1 MPHSPALPQQA
12 QPGESAVSQS
22 QTSEPSSAP
31 TGRSLPQ
38 QRIPSTVSVAGQVSL
53 NFDDADVYSIIQT
66 IFGDVLRV
74 NYVVDPRVKGRVTFR
89 SVAPVPNESVLPIM
103 EVIFRLN
110 GIGIIEENG
119 LYRII
124 PISEISKEP
133 SPVRYGR
140 DPAGVPIAG
149 KAILQVIPIQYV
161 QSTEVIRLI
170 QPFVSANAVIVD
182 VPKGNLL
189 IIADT
194 DANVKRLL
202 QLIQIFDNEQLKKR
216 PQVYVH
222 AVQNGKAKDI
232 AALLQQ
238 IFTGAKPS
246 TSTTT
251 TAGTGTPARPS
262 TPGGAA
268 PASMPSGM
276 PGAST
281 GEQMVSE
288 TTKIIPDEVTNTI
301 IIMASPEDYEVI
313 KKAIE
318 SIDIIP
324 RQVVIEGMIASVNLT
339 DNLSIGL
346 SAIFKGS
353 IGGLDATWGLNAG
366 NRTGVDPANLS
377 TLGFTFVGTD
387 SAGAI
392 RAYITAQ
399 ATDSKA
405 KVLAAPHILVSD
417 NHEARIQV
425 GQQVPIVT
433 SESIATAAV
442 PAQRTIQ
449 YRDIGVILKVKP
461 RINEGGLVSLDLT
474 QEVSTFSTIT
484 LYVDSTEIILNK
496 TETTTSLVVQDGQTI
511 VIGGLIREDTSRSRT
526 GIPFLTKI
534 PILGWLFGNTEDDKS
549 RAELIILLT
558 PYVIKDQKS
567 ARGMTS
573 DFIDRMSEASQG
585 RIQKDELM
593 KAKGIKS
600 SAPAEQK

>member
-1 MPHSPALPQQA
+1 M
-12 QPGESAVSQS
+12 
-22 QTSEPSSAP
+22 
-31 TGRSLPQ
+31 
-38 QRIPSTVSVAGQVSL
+38 VSL

-89 SVAPVPNESVLPIM
+89 SVAPVPNENVLPIM

-133 SPVRYGR
+133 SPVRHGK
-140 DPAGVPIAG
+140 DPASVTITG
-149 KAILQVIPIQYV
+149 KSILQVIPIQYV

-170 QPFVSANAVIVD
+170 QPFMSANAVIVD
-182 VPKGNLL
+182 VPKGNLV

-202 QLIQIFDNEQLKKR
+202 QLIQIFDSEQLKRR

-222 AVQNGKAKDI
+222 AVQNGKAKEI
-232 AALLQQ
+232 ATLLQQ
-238 IFTGAKPS
+238 IFLGS
-246 TSTTT
+246 RSTTT
-251 TAGTGTPARPS
+251 APGGAATTPARPATPS
-262 TPGGAA
+262 TPGAPSAPTPTPSPGLPGSAA
-268 PASMPSGM
+268 SSGDYLI
-276 PGAST
+276 
-281 GEQMVSE
+281 SE
-288 TTKIIPDEVTNTI
+288 STKIIPDEVTNTI
-301 IIMASPEDYEVI
+301 IIMATPEDFAVI
-313 KKAIE
+313 KKTIE
-318 SIDIIP
+318 GIDIIP

-339 DNLSIGL
+339 DNLSLGL

-353 IGGLDATWGLNAG
+353 IGGLDVTWGINPG
-366 NRTGVDPANLS
+366 STSGVNPASLS
-377 TLGFTFVGTD
+377 SSGFTFVGTD

-399 ATDSKA
+399 ATDSRA

-417 NHEARIQV
+417 NREARIQV

-433 SESIATAAV
+433 SETIATSSV

-474 QEVSTFSTIT
+474 QEVSTFSTIK

-496 TETTTSLVVQDGQTI
+496 TETTTNLVVQDGQTI

-526 GIPFLTKI
+526 GVPFLSKV
-534 PILGWLFGNTEDDKS
+534 PILGWLFGSTEDDKS

-558 PYVIKDQKS
+558 PYVVKDQKA
-567 ARGMTS
+567 ARDMTS
-573 DFIDRMSEASQG
+573 DFIDRMSESSQG
-585 RIQKDELM
+585 RIQKDELL
-593 KAKGIKS
+593 KGKDIAPRTP
-600 SAPAEQK
+600 APAEAQPK

>member
-1 MPHSPALPQQA
+1 M
-12 QPGESAVSQS
+12 
-22 QTSEPSSAP
+22 
-31 TGRSLPQ
+31 
-38 QRIPSTVSVAGQVSL
+38 SL

-89 SVAPVPNESVLPIM
+89 SVSPVPNEDVLPIM

-124 PISEISKEP
+124 PISDISKEP
-133 SPVRYGR
+133 SPVRQGR
-140 DPAGVPIAG
+140 DPSGVPIAG
-149 KAILQVIPIQYV
+149 KAVLQVVPIQHI
-161 QSTEVIRLI
+161 QSTEVIRLL

-182 VPKGNLL
+182 VPKGNMV

-202 QLIQIFDNEQLKKR
+202 QLIQIFDNEQLKRR

-222 AVQNGKAKDI
+222 AVQNGKAKEI

-238 IFTGAKPS
+238 IFTGA
-246 TSTTT
+246 
-251 TAGTGTPARPS
+251 RPS
-262 TPGGAA
+262 TTAPSPAPGTSAR
-268 PASMPSGM
+268 PTT
-276 PGAST
+276 PGATSSPTPSLVPGPAT
-281 GEQMVSE
+281 GDQLVSE
-288 TTKIIPDEVTNTI
+288 ATRIIPDEITNTI
-301 IIMASPEDYEVI
+301 IIMATPEDYEVI
-313 KKAIE
+313 KKTIE
-318 SIDIIP
+318 GIDTIP
-324 RQVVIEGMIASVNLT
+324 RQVIIEGMIAEVNLT
-339 DNLSIGL
+339 DNLSIGI

-366 NRTGVDPANLS
+366 NRSGVDPLNLS

-392 RAYITAQ
+392 RAFITAQ

-417 NHEARIQV
+417 NREARIQV
-425 GQQVPIVT
+425 GQQVPLVT
-433 SESIATAAV
+433 SETIATAAV

-461 RINEGGLVSLDLT
+461 RVNEGGLVSLDLT
-474 QEVSTFSTIT
+474 QEVSTFTTIK

-511 VIGGLIREDTSRSRT
+511 IIGGLIREDTSRSRT
-526 GIPFLTKI
+526 GVPFLTKV

-558 PYVIKDQKS
+558 PYVVKDQKA
-567 ARGMTS
+567 ARDMTS
-573 DFIDRMSEASQG
+573 DFIDRMTESSQG
-585 RIQKDELM
+585 RIQRDELL
-593 KAKGIKS
+593 KGKDLGPR
-600 SAPAEQK
+600 APATENSK

>member
-1 MPHSPALPQQA
+1 M
-12 QPGESAVSQS
+12 
-22 QTSEPSSAP
+22 
-31 TGRSLPQ
+31 
-38 QRIPSTVSVAGQVSL
+38 VSL

-89 SVAPVPNESVLPIM
+89 SVAPVPNENVLPIM

-133 SPVRYGR
+133 SPVRHGK
-140 DPAGVPIAG
+140 DPASVTITG
-149 KAILQVIPIQYV
+149 KSILQVIPIQYV

-170 QPFVSANAVIVD
+170 QPFMSANAVIVD
-182 VPKGNLL
+182 VPKGNLV

-202 QLIQIFDNEQLKKR
+202 QLIQIFDSEQLKRR

-222 AVQNGKAKDI
+222 AVQNGKAKEI
-232 AALLQQ
+232 ATLLQQ
-238 IFTGAKPS
+238 IFLGS
-246 TSTTT
+246 RSTTT
-251 TAGTGTPARPS
+251 APGGAATTPARPATPS
-262 TPGGAA
+262 TPGAPSAPTPTPSPGLPGSAA
-268 PASMPSGM
+268 SSGDYLI
-276 PGAST
+276 
-281 GEQMVSE
+281 SE
-288 TTKIIPDEVTNTI
+288 STKIIPDEVTNTI
-301 IIMASPEDYEVI
+301 IIMATPEDFAVI
-313 KKAIE
+313 KKTIE
-318 SIDIIP
+318 GIDIP

-339 DNLSIGL
+339 DNLSLGL

-353 IGGLDATWGLNAG
+353 IGGLDVTWGINPG
-366 NRTGVDPANLS
+366 STSGVNPASLS
-377 TLGFTFVGTD
+377 SSGFTFVGTD

-399 ATDSKA
+399 ATDSRA

-417 NHEARIQV
+417 NREARIQV

-433 SESIATAAV
+433 SETIATSSV

-474 QEVSTFSTIT
+474 QEVSTFSTIK

-496 TETTTSLVVQDGQTI
+496 TETTTNLVVQDGQTI

-526 GIPFLTKI
+526 GVPFLSKV
-534 PILGWLFGNTEDDKS
+534 PILGWLFGSTEDDKS

-558 PYVIKDQKS
+558 PYVVKDQKA
-567 ARGMTS
+567 ARDMTS
-573 DFIDRMSEASQG
+573 DFIDRMSESSQG
-585 RIQKDELM
+585 RIQKDELL
-593 KAKGIKS
+593 KGKDIAPRTP
-600 SAPAEQK
+600 APAEAQPK

>member
-1 MPHSPALPQQA
+1 M
-12 QPGESAVSQS
+12 
-22 QTSEPSSAP
+22 
-31 TGRSLPQ
+31 
-38 QRIPSTVSVAGQVSL
+38 VSL

-89 SVAPVPNESVLPIM
+89 SVAPVPNENVLPIM

-124 PISEISKEP
+124 PISDISKEP
-133 SPVRYGR
+133 SPVRQGR

-149 KAILQVIPIQYV
+149 KAILQVVPIQYI
-161 QSTEVIRLI
+161 QSWEVIRLL
-170 QPFVSANAVIVD
+170 QPFVSSNAVIVD
-182 VPKGNLL
+182 IPKGNMV

-202 QLIQIFDNEQLKKR
+202 ELIQIFDSEQLKRR

-222 AVQNGKAKDI
+222 PVQNGKAKEI

-238 IFTGAKPS
+238 IFTGARPP
-246 TSTTT
+246 T
-251 TAGTGTPARPS
+251 TAPSPTPSSPARPS
-262 TPGGAA
+262 TSGAPSA
-268 PASMPSGM
+268 PTPTPLM
-276 PGAST
+276 PGTAT
-281 GEQMVSE
+281 GDQLVSE
-288 TTKIIPDEVTNTI
+288 ATKIIPDEITNTI
-301 IIMASPEDYEVI
+301 IIMATPEDYAVI
-313 KKAIE
+313 KKTIE
-318 SIDIIP
+318 GIDIIP
-324 RQVVIEGMIASVNLT
+324 RQVIIEGMIALVNLT
-339 DNLSIGL
+339 DNLSVGI

-366 NRTGVDPANLS
+366 NRSGVDPANLS

-387 SAGAI
+387 AAGAI
-392 RAYITAQ
+392 RAFITAQ

-417 NHEARIQV
+417 NREARIQV
-425 GQQVPIVT
+425 GQQVPLVT
-433 SESIATAAV
+433 SETIATAAV

-461 RINEGGLVSLDLT
+461 RVNEGGLVTLDLT
-474 QEVSTFSTIT
+474 QEVSTFTTIK

-511 VIGGLIREDTSRSRT
+511 IIGGLIRDDSSFSRT
-526 GIPFLTKI
+526 GIPFLTKVPLI
-534 PILGWLFGNTEDDKS
+534 GWLFGNTEDDKS

-558 PYVIKDQKS
+558 PYVVKDQKA
-567 ARGMTS
+567 AREVTS
-573 DFIDRMSEASQG
+573 DFIDRMSESSKG
-585 RIQKDELM
+585 GINRDELL
-593 KAKGIKS
+593 KGKS
-600 SAPAEQK
+600 IEPRAPAEQK

>member
-1 MPHSPALPQQA
+1 M
-12 QPGESAVSQS
+12 
-22 QTSEPSSAP
+22 
-31 TGRSLPQ
+31 
-38 QRIPSTVSVAGQVSL
+38 VSL

-89 SVAPVPNESVLPIM
+89 SVSPVPNENVLPIM

-124 PISEISKEP
+124 PIGDISKEP
-133 SPVRYGR
+133 SPVRHGR

-149 KAILQVIPIQYV
+149 KAVLQVVPIQHI
-161 QSTEVIRLI
+161 QSTEVIRLL
-170 QPFVSANAVIVD
+170 QPFVSTNAVVVD
-182 VPKGNLL
+182 VPKGNMV

-202 QLIQIFDNEQLKKR
+202 QLIQIFDNDQLKRR

-222 AVQNGKAKDI
+222 AVQNGKAKEI

-238 IFTGAKPS
+238 IFTGARPS
-246 TSTTT
+246 T
-251 TAGTGTPARPS
+251 TAPSPAPSTPARPT
-262 TPGGAA
+262 TPGA
-268 PASMPSGM
+268 PSAPTPTPLM
-276 PGAST
+276 PGAAT
-281 GEQMVSE
+281 GDQLVSE
-288 TTKIIPDEVTNTI
+288 ATKIIPDEITNTI
-301 IIMASPEDYEVI
+301 IIMATPEDYEVI
-313 KKAIE
+313 KKTIDG
-318 SIDIIP
+318 IDIIP
-324 RQVVIEGMIASVNLT
+324 RQVIIEGMIAEVNLT
-339 DNLSIGL
+339 DNLSVGI

-366 NRTGVDPANLS
+366 NRTGVDPVNLS

-392 RAYITAQ
+392 RAFITAQ

-417 NHEARIQV
+417 NREARIQV
-425 GQQVPIVT
+425 GQQVPLVT
-433 SESIATAAV
+433 SETIATASV

-461 RINEGGLVSLDLT
+461 RVNEGGLVSLDLT
-474 QEVSTFSTIT
+474 QEVSTFTTIK

-511 VIGGLIREDTSRSRT
+511 IIGGLIREDTSRSRT
-526 GIPFLTKI
+526 GVPFLTKV

-558 PYVIKDQKS
+558 PYVVKDQKA
-567 ARGMTS
+567 ARDVTS
-573 DFIDRMSEASQG
+573 DFIDRMSESSKG
-585 RIQKDELM
+585 GINRDELLKGKDLGPRTPAGE
-593 KAKGIKS
+593 KAK
-600 SAPAEQK
+600 

>member
-1 MPHSPALPQQA
+1 M
-12 QPGESAVSQS
+12 
-22 QTSEPSSAP
+22 
-31 TGRSLPQ
+31 
-38 QRIPSTVSVAGQVSL
+38 VSL

-89 SVAPVPNESVLPIM
+89 SVAPVPNENVLPIM

-133 SPVRYGR
+133 SPVRQGR
-140 DPAGVPIAG
+140 DPAGVPITG
-149 KAILQVIPIQYV
+149 KAILQVVPIQYV

-182 VPKGNLL
+182 VPKGNLV

-202 QLIQIFDNEQLKKR
+202 QLIQIFDSEQLKRR

-232 AALLQQ
+232 ATLLQQ
-238 IFTGAKPS
+238 IFTGARP
-246 TSTTT
+246 STTT
-251 TAGTGTPARPS
+251 SAPSTPARPT
-262 TPGGAA
+262 TPGAA
-268 PASMPSGM
+268 PSPTPPAGMPG

-281 GEQMVSE
+281 GDHLVSE
-288 TTKIIPDEVTNTI
+288 GTKIIPDEVTNTI
-301 IIMASPEDYEVI
+301 IIMATPEDYEVI
-313 KKAIE
+313 KKTIE
-318 SIDIIP
+318 GIDIIP

-339 DNLSIGL
+339 DNLSMGL
-346 SAIFKGS
+346 AAVFKGS
-353 IGGLDATWGLNAG
+353 IGGLDVTWGINPG
-366 NRTGVDPANLS
+366 GTTGVDPAKLS
-377 TLGFTFVGTD
+377 GSGFTFVGTD

-392 RAYITAQ
+392 RAFITAQ
-399 ATDSKA
+399 ATDSRA

-417 NHEARIQV
+417 NREARIQV

-433 SESIATAAV
+433 SETIATSSV

-449 YRDIGVILKVKP
+449 YRDIGIILKVKP

-474 QEVSTFSTIT
+474 QEVSTYSTIK

-496 TETTTSLVVQDGQTI
+496 TETTTNLVVQDGQTI

-526 GIPFLTKI
+526 GVPFLSKV
-534 PILGWLFGNTEDDKS
+534 PILGWLFGSTEDDKS

-558 PYVIKDQKS
+558 PYVVKDQKA
-567 ARGMTS
+567 ARDMTS
-573 DFIDRMSEASQG
+573 DYIDRMSESSQG
-585 RIQKDELM
+585 RIQKDDLL
-593 KAKGIKS
+593 KGKDIVPRTP
-600 SAPAEQK
+600 APAEEKSK

>member
-1 MPHSPALPQQA
+1 M
-12 QPGESAVSQS
+12 
-22 QTSEPSSAP
+22 
-31 TGRSLPQ
+31 
-38 QRIPSTVSVAGQVSL
+38 VSL

-89 SVAPVPNESVLPIM
+89 SVAPVPNEDVLPIM

-124 PISEISKEP
+124 PIGDISKEP
-133 SPVRYGR
+133 SPVRQGR

-149 KAILQVIPIQYV
+149 KAVLQVVPIQFI
-161 QSTEVIRLI
+161 QSSEVIRLL

-182 VPKGNLL
+182 IPKGNMV

-202 QLIQIFDNEQLKKR
+202 QLIQIFDSEQLKRR

-222 AVQNGKAKDI
+222 PVQNGKAKEI

-238 IFTGAKPS
+238 IFTGARPPTAAPSPTPSSPARSS
-246 TSTTT
+246 TSGSPSAPTPTSLMSG
-251 TAGTGTPARPS
+251 TATGD
-262 TPGGAA
+262 
-268 PASMPSGM
+268 
-276 PGAST
+276 
-281 GEQMVSE
+281 QLVSE
-288 TTKIIPDEVTNTI
+288 ATKIIPDEITNTI
-301 IIMASPEDYEVI
+301 IIMATPEDYAVI
-313 KKAIE
+313 KKTIE
-318 SIDIIP
+318 GIDIIP
-324 RQVVIEGMIASVNLT
+324 RQVIIEGMIALVNLT
-339 DNLSIGL
+339 DNLSVGI

-366 NRTGVDPANLS
+366 NRTGVDPGNLS

-387 SAGAI
+387 AAGAI
-392 RAYITAQ
+392 RAFITAQ

-417 NHEARIQV
+417 NREARIQV
-425 GQQVPIVT
+425 GQQVPLVT
-433 SESIATAAV
+433 SETIATAAV

-461 RINEGGLVSLDLT
+461 RVNEGGLVTLDLT
-474 QEVSTFSTIT
+474 QEVSTFTTIK

-511 VIGGLIREDTSRSRT
+511 IIGGLIRDDSSFSRT
-526 GIPFLTKI
+526 GIPFLTKVPLI
-534 PILGWLFGNTEDDKS
+534 GWLFGNTEDDKS

-558 PYVIKDQKS
+558 PYVVKDQKA
-567 ARGMTS
+567 AREVTS
-573 DFIDRMSEASQG
+573 DFIDRMSESSKG
-585 RIQKDELM
+585 GINRDELL
-593 KAKGIKS
+593 KGKS
-600 SAPAEQK
+600 VEPRAPAEQK